1 MKSVKEAIIDLYLAI
16 KIRSTDELDKINE
29 QNLAEEKIKL
39 IQTVDCF
46 QILEYIRS
54 NIEIIMNLK
63 IDDLE
68 NNENKNTM
76 RNTDNNSEM
85 SGQET
90 SLSKITIESQN
101 LIQQSMKEALI

>member
-1 MKSVKEAIIDLYLAI
+1 M
-16 KIRSTDELDKINE
+16 
-29 QNLAEEKIKL
+29 
-39 IQTVDCF
+39 QTVDCF

-76 RNTDNNSEM
+76 RNTDNQSEV
-85 SGQET
+85 SVGNET
-90 SLSKITIESQN
+90 SLSKISIES
-101 LIQQSMKEALI
+101 